1 MEDSKL
7 MIIAAS
13 FIGALVGVYYIATEN
28 PLNNSYLFMALF
40 GMLGVAVANAVL
52 LVGVKFYDWLKLYY
66 EDRDRVKSAQTV
78 APASPDQNPA

>member
-28 PLNNSYLFMALF
+28 PLNNSYIFMALF
-40 GMLGVAVANAVL
+40 ALVGVAVANGVL

-66 EDRDRVKSAQTV
+66 EDRDQAKAAQTV
-78 APASPDQNPA
+78 APASPDQNQA